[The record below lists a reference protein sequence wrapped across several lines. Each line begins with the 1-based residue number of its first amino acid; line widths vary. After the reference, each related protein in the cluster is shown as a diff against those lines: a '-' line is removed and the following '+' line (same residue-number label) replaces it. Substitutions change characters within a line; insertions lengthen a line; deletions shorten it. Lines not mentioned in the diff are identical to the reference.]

1 MLLLQFLQ
9 HHKLVMPNGDL
20 VLQLQPLPHKSQ
32 AELLLSKLELLQTLP
47 GELQHI
53 KQLQHSLQLQTQ
65 TKILVL
71 KLFLMQLVQLVLH
84 ASVEV
89 SEFGVQELLVLL
101 LVLQQHTK
109 QQVQL
114 MLHLLVFLCLLL
126 MNLHGIL
133 LLPMIQELAAIL
145 KLFS

>member
-1 MLLLQFLQ
+1 
-9 HHKLVMPNGDL
+9 MPNGDL

-101 LVLQQHTK
+101 LVLQQHTN

-114 MLHLLVFLCLLL
+114 GLHLWVNLCLLL

-133 LLPMIQELAAIL
+133 LLPLTEELAAIVKLYL
-145 KLFS
+145 KHNLLQLVQHML

>member
-1 MLLLQFLQ
+1 MLLLQFLE

-20 VLQLQPLPHKSQ
+20 ILWLHPLPHKSQ
-32 AELLLSKLELLQTLP
+32 AELLLSKLELLQTLS

-53 KQLQHSLQLQTQ
+53 KQLQHSLQLQTL
-65 TKILVL
+65 TKLLVL